1 MVTSLY
7 AKACGKA
14 KRTTVRKREV
24 LDPNKGKVTLVE
36 KVEETLAPDT
46 TAMIYWL
53 KNRQPELWRDRPRHD
68 DADTTVLAAAKELV
82 SGVQSAIE

>member
-1 MVTSLY
+1 M
-7 AKACGKA
+7 
-14 KRTTVRKREV
+14 